1 MLPLSYH
8 LKLKYPNQI
17 LQAYEKP
24 DKIPDLHELVYTQVL
39 TKQSALFNAWKL
51 LCEISDTQG
60 VPIRL
65 TPSALLMA
73 ANVEASTGGG
83 GKKQD
88 KKKKVES
95 MLITLP
101 VETEKLV

>member
-1 MLPLSYH
+1 M
-8 LKLKYPNQI
+8 
-17 LQAYEKP
+17 
-24 DKIPDLHELVYTQVL
+24 
-39 TKQSALFNAWKL
+39 
-51 LCEISDTQG
+51 CEISDTQG

-101 VETEKLV
+101 VEAEKLV